1 MFFREQTTES
11 LNKAIEDF
19 EKITFN
25 AKMIR
30 DHALG
35 FDINT
40 FKTNILDFVESKY
53 NKYNN

>member
-19 EKITFN
+19 EKRTFN
-25 AKMIR
+25 AKIIR
-30 DHALG
+30 DHALR
-35 FDINT
+35 FDINI